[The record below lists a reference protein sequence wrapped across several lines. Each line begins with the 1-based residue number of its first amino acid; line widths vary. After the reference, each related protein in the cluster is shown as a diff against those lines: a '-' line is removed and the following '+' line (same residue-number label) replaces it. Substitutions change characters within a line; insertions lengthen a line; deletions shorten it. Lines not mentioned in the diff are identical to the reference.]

1 MICFKCK
8 KDFPENQIEVSHDF
22 PKYLGGTDKDGR
34 HNLCVKH
41 HEDYDFQILSKIIL
55 QKYNIKIE
63 KVNDRRK
70 YIQFHNKIKR
80 DGVTNEDLKIVKQV
94 MEAYF

>member
-1 MICFKCK
+1 MICFRCK
-8 KDFPENQIEVSHDF
+8 NDFPENQIEVSHDI

-34 HNLCVKH
+34 HILCVDC
-41 HEDYDFQILSKIIL
+41 HEKYDYLILFCFMLK
-55 QKYNIKIE
+55 KYDQVIPRFD
-63 KVNDRRK
+63 DRRK

-80 DGVTNEDLKIVKQV
+80 DKITGDDFKIIKQV